1 MLVEAA
7 NVHMEAPRATKIPV
21 TVVMNSDHGRIG
33 GHRVLLIVLVIGMDV
48 LIARA
53 GIWLI
58 LMRRRRLMRT
68 AAVAG
73 ATRACC
79 STRRAASHR
88 RRRPMRRLWIRRR
101 STSPM
106 QQMPRMRRW
115 ARIAVVAR

>member
-1 MLVEAA
+1 MYVRQAA

-58 LMRRRRLMRT
+58 LMRRRRLMRHII
-68 AAVAG
+68 ARCHV
-73 ATRACC
+73 
-79 STRRAASHR
+79 
-88 RRRPMRRLWIRRR
+88 RLHTW
-101 STSPM
+101 
-106 QQMPRMRRW
+106 
-115 ARIAVVAR
+115 